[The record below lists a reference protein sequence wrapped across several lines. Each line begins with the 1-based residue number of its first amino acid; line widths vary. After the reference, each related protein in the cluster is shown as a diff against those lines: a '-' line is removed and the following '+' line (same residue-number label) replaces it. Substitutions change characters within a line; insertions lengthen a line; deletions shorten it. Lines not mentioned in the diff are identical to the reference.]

1 MKFLEK
7 RKSID
12 KAVAIEFKFET
23 LKLAFLMI
31 CLFSYL
37 QMFPFA
43 VFAVIVYQ
51 FQIIFWF
58 SFVSKIAKIMWR

>member
-12 KAVAIEFKFET
+12 KAVGIEFKFKT

-37 QMFPFA
+37 QMFPFV

>member
-12 KAVAIEFKFET
+12 KAVAIESKFKT

-37 QMFPFA
+37 QMFPFV

>member
-12 KAVAIEFKFET
+12 KAVGIEFKFKT

-43 VFAVIVYQ
+43 VFSVLIVYLPVPNNLLVL
-51 FQIIFWF
+51 FC
-58 SFVSKIAKIMWR
+58 